1 MHGGISPDLT
11 SLEQIK
17 AVKRP
22 LEVGDTGI
30 MCDILWSDPD
40 DDVEGWDENERGVSY
55 VFGPKIVTKFLKK
68 HDLDLICRAHQV
80 SVIPNTKL
88 ISFRWSK
95 MDMNS
100 SPNDSLLRYFQRRTT
115 VTSSITLVL
124 WWVST
129 RIWCVPFRYWSRKT
143 FDYVLIFLFFTLFI
157 LIGFFTN
164 FKYSKSEF
172 WRIIILIFKHISI

>member
-80 SVIPNTKL
+80 Q
-88 ISFRWSK
+88 F
-95 MDMNS
+95 
-100 SPNDSLLRYFQRRTT
+100 
-115 VTSSITLVL
+115 
-124 WWVST
+124 
-129 RIWCVPFRYWSRKT
+129 
-143 FDYVLIFLFFTLFI
+143 
-157 LIGFFTN
+157 
-164 FKYSKSEF
+164 
-172 WRIIILIFKHISI
+172 